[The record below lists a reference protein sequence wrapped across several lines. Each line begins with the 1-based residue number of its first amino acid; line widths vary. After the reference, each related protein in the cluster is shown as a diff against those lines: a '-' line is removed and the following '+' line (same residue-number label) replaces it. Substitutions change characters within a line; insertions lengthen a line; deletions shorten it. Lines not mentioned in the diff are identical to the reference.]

1 MMPMMHHSID
11 PEAFYSEVGTAV
23 DDEETLHPPPVDNI
37 ITHQQRGGKQ
47 PHSRFRTPTSSVVEH
62 NLSTRR
68 FPDDLSFLNFDSQSL
83 LNGDGD
89 DLLTRIVKYI
99 RLKYVCLTSDCLT
112 PASRPVRHLTHIP
125 PSHTTPLPPP
135 SCFHHIII
143 TALTLSRSRIPICH
157 LLYKLKREATAL

>member
-1 MMPMMHHSID
+1 MMHHSID
-11 PEAFYSEVGTAV
+11 PEAFYSELGTAV

-37 ITHQQRGGKQ
+37 ITHQQRGG
-47 PHSRFRTPTSSVVEH
+47 
-62 NLSTRR
+62 R

-125 PSHTTPLPPP
+125 PSL
-135 SCFHHIII
+135 FHLRPAS
-143 TALTLSRSRIPICH
+143 TSS
-157 LLYKLKREATAL
+157 